1 MRKKLQTLAILMLGM
16 AFMVNAQVTR
26 LEIPIVKNG
35 TQITDTIYVED
46 ENGEDVIHSE
56 VTFSLS
62 SDDAEEIKNV
72 LDGTHEID
80 DLNDDDLDLGWE
92 GEADDNNIVNVGL
105 RFQNVEIP
113 KGAKIIRSYV
123 RVVSH
128 EVKTVDDDA
137 NIKIYGEASDNAET
151 FTEDALITDR
161 NKTNAVI
168 DWKADQPWGLWTVEY
183 SPDISEIV
191 QEIVDRGGWA
201 SGNSLALIMEG
212 ENQGPSENEN
222 KREFEAFEN
231 ISDPEDGGDG
241 QHHPDRVPRLIV
253 YFTTEDVDVEMTNVS
268 IVKNG
273 TQITDTI
280 YVEDEN
286 GEDVIHSEV
295 TFNLSSDD
303 AEEIKNVLDGTHEI
317 DDLNDDDLDLGWE
330 GEADDNNVVNVG
342 LRFQN
347 ISIPKDATI
356 YSAYVEMVSHE
367 VKTVDDVANIK
378 IYGEASANAETFTEE
393 IFSTRPKVE
402 TSVEWIADQPW
413 GLWTVERTPDIAGI
427 IQDIVNQEGWASG
440 NALALIMEGENQGPS
455 EYENKREF
463 EAFENI
469 SDPED
474 GGDGQHHPDRVPKLV
489 VYYSAGESTSISSFT
504 SSVSTVDVYPNPAA
518 YGELNVAL
526 QSVENAQIDI
536 YNLTG
541 KLVYSANTNP
551 TQKVTTL
558 DVSNFETG
566 FYFIKV
572 TQNNTVYSQK
582 VLIK

>member
-241 QHHPDRVPRLIV
+241 QHHPDRVP
-253 YFTTEDVDVEMTNVS
+253 
-268 IVKNG
+268 
-273 TQITDTI
+273 
-280 YVEDEN
+280 
-286 GEDVIHSEV
+286 
-295 TFNLSSDD
+295 
-303 AEEIKNVLDGTHEI
+303 
-317 DDLNDDDLDLGWE
+317 
-330 GEADDNNVVNVG
+330 
-342 LRFQN
+342 
-347 ISIPKDATI
+347 
-356 YSAYVEMVSHE
+356 
-367 VKTVDDVANIK
+367 
-378 IYGEASANAETFTEE
+378 
-393 IFSTRPKVE
+393 
-402 TSVEWIADQPW
+402 
-413 GLWTVERTPDIAGI
+413 
-427 IQDIVNQEGWASG
+427 
-440 NALALIMEGENQGPS
+440 
-455 EYENKREF
+455 
-463 EAFENI
+463 
-469 SDPED
+469 
-474 GGDGQHHPDRVPKLV
+474 KLV